1 VAAKYRKVSD
11 SFDYIF
17 RLPVSTFTE
26 EQVTKHAAAL
36 AKIRAEVVRLQSL
49 EAADMWLTEL
59 SAV

>member
-1 VAAKYRKVSD
+1 
-11 SFDYIF
+11 
-17 RLPVSTFTE
+17 VSTFTE
-26 EQVTKHAAAL
+26 EQVTKHATAL